1 MDMITS
7 LKTIKGLYCYLPQ
20 YRFADILAKCV
31 HDGQKDKAGE
41 DYWRHAFRV
50 GTECGKIH
58 DDKIMYE
65 NSLFATDLQVIGM
78 LHDVVEDTSV
88 TFDDLLYFGIEEK
101 IVNVLRILTRR
112 DNESY
117 MDYIRRVGENR
128 AATLAKIED
137 LNDNMNLLRLPEIS
151 DEDINRWKKYN
162 KARKYLQE
170 KLKESTDG

>member
-1 MDMITS
+1 MITA
-7 LKTIKGLYCYLPQ
+7 LKTIKGLYCYLSRD
-20 YRFADILAKCV
+20 RFVDILAECA

-41 DYWRHAFRV
+41 DYWHHVFRV
-50 GTECGKIH
+50 GAECGKIH

-65 NSLFATDLQVIGM
+65 DSLFATDLRVIGM
-78 LHDVVEDTSV
+78 LHDVVEDTSI

-101 IVNVLRILTRR
+101 IVNVLRVLTRR

-128 AATLAKIED
+128 AATLVKIED
-137 LNDNMNLLRLPEIS
+137 LNDNMNLSRLPEAT

-170 KLKESTDG
+170 KLKESIDD